1 MNFKK
6 GILLLGDIVIY
17 YLALL
22 LTLVIRYQEF
32 PPSSERIHLHL
43 APFSF
48 VLLIW
53 LVVFLI
59 TNLYSLS
66 FSKRDLTFVKS
77 WVTASAV
84 NIFLAFVFFYIVQ
97 TGIKPRANM
106 FLLAALFFT
115 LQYLWRAVFQHS
127 ISSDYFLKPTLFIGS
142 SPESLELARVVAKRP
157 GLGFRVAGFMRTN
170 TPIHEFPNVPT
181 DQSLADILDHNSIKC
196 IVLDESLNDP
206 QIIKDTFLALSKS
219 IVVYNV
225 ADFMELITGK
235 IPVSII
241 QESWF
246 LQNIAKRD
254 KTVYETI
261 KRIMDI
267 MMVLVASIPSL
278 LVVPFVAVIIKLTSP
293 GPVFFTQI
301 RTGRLGKPFRAIKF
315 RSMKLHD
322 ESSGPQWATRND
334 PRVTPFG
341 RFMRATRL
349 DEIPQLWNILKGD
362 LSLVGPR
369 PERPEFVEQLKSIV
383 PFYNER
389 HLVKPGI
396 TGWDQISGIYHSAS
410 PEDTLEKLQYD
421 LFYIKNRS
429 LWLDI
434 IIILKTIKTVMS
446 GGGR

>member
-6 GILLLGDIVIY
+6 GILLIGDIVIY

-22 LTLVIRYQEF
+22 LTLTIRYQEF
-32 PPSSERIHLHL
+32 PPSSERIQLHL
-43 APFSF
+43 TPFSI

-53 LVVFLI
+53 LLVFLI
-59 TNLYSLS
+59 ANLYSLA

-84 NIFLAFVFFYIVQ
+84 NLFLAFVFFYIVP

-106 FLLAALFFT
+106 FLLAAFFFA
-115 LQYLWRAVFQHS
+115 LQYLWRTIFQHS
-127 ISSDYFLKPTLFIGS
+127 ISSGYFLRPTLFIGS
-142 SPESLELARVVAKRP
+142 SPESLELARVIAKRP
-157 GLGFRVAGFMRTN
+157 GLGFRVAGFMRAN
-170 TPIHEFPNVPT
+170 LPIHEFPIVPA
-181 DQSLADILDHNSIKC
+181 DQSLASILDQNSIRC
-196 IVLDESLNDP
+196 VVLDENLKDP

-219 IVVYNV
+219 IMVYSV

-235 IPVSII
+235 VPVSII

-254 KTVYETI
+254 KSVYETI
-261 KRIMDI
+261 KRMLDI
-267 MMVLVASIPSL
+267 LFVLVAAVPSL
-278 LVVPFVAVIIKLTSP
+278 LILPFVAAAIKLTSS
-293 GPVFFTQI
+293 GPVFFTQT

-322 ESSGPQWATRND
+322 ETSGLQWATRND

-369 PERPEFVEQLKSIV
+369 PERPEFVEQLKTIV

-396 TGWDQISGIYHSAS
+396 TGWDQISGVYHSAS

-421 LFYIKNRS
+421 LYYVKNRS
-429 LWLDI
+429 FWLDLL
-434 IIILKTIKTVMS
+434 IILKTIKTVIS
-446 GGGR
+446 GAGR

>member
-6 GILLLGDIVIY
+6 WLLLLGDVIIY

-22 LTLVIRYQEF
+22 LTLIIRYQEF
-32 PPSSERIHLHL
+32 PPSSERIGLHL
-43 APFSF
+43 APFTF
-48 VLLIW
+48 VLVLW

-84 NIFLAFVFFYIVQ
+84 NLFLAFVFFYIVP

-106 FLLAALFFT
+106 FLLAALFFV
-115 LQYLWRAVFQHS
+115 LQYIWRTIFQHS
-127 ISSDYFLKPTLFIGS
+127 ISSEYFLKPTLFIGS
-142 SPESLELARVVAKRP
+142 SPESLELARVVTKRP
-157 GLGFRVAGFMRTN
+157 GLGFRVAGFMRCH
-170 TPIHEFPNVPT
+170 TPIHEFATIPA
-181 DQSLADILDHNSIKC
+181 DQSLADVLDRNSIKC

-206 QIIKDTFLALSKS
+206 QIIKDTFLALSRS
-219 IVVYNV
+219 MVVYNV
-225 ADFMELITGK
+225 ADFMEIITGK

-254 KTVYETI
+254 KMVYETL
-261 KRIMDI
+261 KRIVD
-267 MMVLVASIPSL
+267 VVFVFVAAIPSL
-278 LVVPFVAVIIKLTSP
+278 LILPFVAIAIKLTSS
-293 GPVFFTQI
+293 GPVFFRQI
-301 RTGRLGKPFRAIKF
+301 RTGRLGKPFLAVKF

-322 ESSGPQWATRND
+322 ESNGLQWATPND
-334 PRVTPFG
+334 PRVTSFG

-349 DEIPQLWNILKGD
+349 DEIPQMWNILKGD

-369 PERPEFVEQLKSIV
+369 PERPEFVEQLKTII

-389 HLVKPGI
+389 HMVKPGI
-396 TGWDQISGIYHSAS
+396 TGWDQISGTYHSAS
-410 PEDTLEKLQYD
+410 ANDTMEKLQYD
-421 LFYIKNRS
+421 LYYVKNRS

-434 IIILKTIKTVMS
+434 LIILKTIKTVIS
-446 GGGR
+446 GTGR